1 VVIPVTGWQSKTA
14 NNMKTTNTRVS
25 FAIYT
30 VVVTLLIGFTSI
42 AKADAPVIP
51 MEKWSPQSL
60 VSHYAEV
67 YAYDEKTLQA
77 VMRCESQGNQSTV
90 GDGGRSFGIF
100 QIQKETWKRFTK
112 EMGETLDIN
121 SKNDQ
126 AKVAAWA
133 FANGHGTEWSTY
145 VSIKKGGTYS
155 FYSRQLKGH
164 FTVRCSV

>member
-1 VVIPVTGWQSKTA
+1 
-14 NNMKTTNTRVS
+14 MKTNNTKAFS
-25 FAIYT
+25 AILT
-30 VVVTLLIGFTSI
+30 VVVTLLIGLAPI
-42 AKADAPVIP
+42 VKADAPVIP

-126 AKVAAWA
+126 AKVASWA
-133 FANGHGTEWSTY
+133 FANGHGDEWSTA
-145 VSIKKGGTYS
+145 VAIRKGGTYS

-164 FTVRCSV
+164 YTVRCSV

>member
-1 VVIPVTGWQSKTA
+1 
-14 NNMKTTNTRVS
+14 MKKKEKRAAS
-25 FAIYT
+25 AILT
-30 VVVTLLIGFTSI
+30 VVVTMLIGLAPI

-51 MEKWSPQSL
+51 MERWSPQSL

-77 VMRCESQGNQSTV
+77 VMMCESRGNQSTV

-100 QIQKETWKRFTK
+100 QIQKETWKRFTR
-112 EMGETLDIN
+112 EMGETLDIS

-133 FANGHGTEWSTY
+133 FANGHGNEWSTF

-164 FTVRCSV
+164 YTVRCSA